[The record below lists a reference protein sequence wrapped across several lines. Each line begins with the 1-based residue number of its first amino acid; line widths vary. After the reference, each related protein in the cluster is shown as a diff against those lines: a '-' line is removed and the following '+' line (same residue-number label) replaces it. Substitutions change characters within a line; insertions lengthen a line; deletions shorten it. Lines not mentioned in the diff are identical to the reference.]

1 MMDKIKSLRDA
12 TGAGI
17 MACKSALQENNGD
30 FEKAVEYLRK
40 KGLAAAQKRAG
51 RETSEGCTR
60 IKLDAN
66 GTVAAL
72 VNLGCETDFVAKTDD
87 FKGLADKL
95 VEFVFSN
102 PSVTAEDEKLKALVM
117 EVAPKL
123 GENITVKKAE
133 YIKVS
138 GKGALSFYIHTDNK
152 KAAVVELHS
161 DSANTSRLQEL
172 GKELALQAVAM
183 TPSWIRR
190 EDVPETVLA
199 SEKDIYRTQAANEGK
214 PAAAIEKMLEG
225 RLRKFYEQN
234 CLIDQISIRDSKKTV
249 TEFIADA
256 EKEIGSKVTV
266 ARVERVG

>member
-17 MACKSALQENNGD
+17 MACKSALIENNGD
-30 FEKAVEYLRK
+30 FDKAVEYLRK

-60 IKLDAN
+60 IKTDAR
-66 GTVAAL
+66 GMAAAL
-72 VNLGCETDFVAKTDD
+72 LNLGCETDFVAKTDD
-87 FKGLADKL
+87 FKSLADRL
-95 VEFVFSN
+95 VEHLFAN
-102 PSVTAEDEKLKALVM
+102 PGVTAEDEKLKAIVL

-123 GENITVKKAE
+123 GEHIDVKKAE
-133 YIKVS
+133 YVKVN
-138 GKGALSFYIHTDNK
+138 GKGALSYYIHTDNK
-152 KAAVVELHS
+152 KAAIVELQS
-161 DSANTSRLQEL
+161 DTANVTKLQEL

-183 TPSWIRR
+183 TPSWVHR
-190 EDVPETVLA
+190 EEVPASVIE

-234 CLIDQISIRDSKKTV
+234 CLLDQISIRDSKKTV
-249 TEFIADA
+249 SQFIAEA
-256 EKEIGSKVTV
+256 EKELGAPVKV